1 LDLPIL
7 LLLAATLPDE
17 PELAR
22 RLRRQDP
29 RALTILYDSYGR
41 IVYRL
46 VFQIVRD
53 AAACEDIVQETF
65 TRVWSRAHLID
76 ENAAQVGPWI
86 LTIARNKALDYLRS
100 STSRTSVQEAFVM
113 LEDHVLSFANA
124 EETIITEENARL
136 VAKALQSLSSNQR
149 QVIELAYYRGLSQS
163 QIAQELNQP
172 LGTVKSWIRTA
183 LLQLRSVLQSQRRN
197 VRHA

>member
-1 LDLPIL
+1 LDLLIL
-7 LLLAATLPDE
+7 LLLAAALPDE

-29 RALTILYDSYGR
+29 RALTALYDSYGR

-46 VFQIVRD
+46 VFHIVRD
-53 AAACEDIVQETF
+53 PAASEDIVQETF
-65 TRVWSRAHLID
+65 TRVWRSAHLID
-76 ENAAQVGPWI
+76 ENAVQVGPWI
-86 LTIARNKALDYLRS
+86 LTIARNKALDFLRS
-100 STSRTSVQEAFVM
+100 STSRAAVQEAFVT
-113 LEDHVLSFANA
+113 LDDHVLTFANA
-124 EETIITEENARL
+124 EESIITEENAQL
-136 VAKALQSLSSNQR
+136 VANALKSLNSNQR

-172 LGTVKSWIRTA
+172 LGTVKSWMRTA